1 MTSKVD
7 IEIRRGDT
15 RPHIFHVKNSL
26 GGSVDLSGWSGFA
39 MAVSTEKAPV
49 DTAKQQALLAGELL
63 TDGTDGRVV
72 FPVSPDINAGAFYYD
87 AQGVD
92 DAGYIVTIAA
102 GKYRVVQD
110 ITKV

>member
-15 RPHIFHVKNSL
+15 RPHIFHVKNSV
-26 GGSVDLSGWSGFA
+26 GDSVDLSGWSGFA

-49 DTAKQQALLAGELL
+49 DTTSQVTLLTGQLL
-63 TDGTDGRVV
+63 TDGTDGRVS
-72 FPVSPDINAGAFYYD
+72 FPVSSDVSAGAFYYD

-92 DAGYIVTIAA
+92 DAGHVVTIAA